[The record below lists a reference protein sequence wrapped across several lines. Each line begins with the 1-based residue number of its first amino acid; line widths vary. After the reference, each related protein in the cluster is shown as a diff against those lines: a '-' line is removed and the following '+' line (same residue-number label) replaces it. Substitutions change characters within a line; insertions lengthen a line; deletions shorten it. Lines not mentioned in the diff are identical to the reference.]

1 MSLNLLLLL
10 PGMSFPLTHH
20 LDFAKDSFQ
29 AFGEG
34 FGDYSTCLLC
44 DMGQDPFYEVPWFF
58 IGMDMASI
66 YLVLTK
72 CQGLY
77 QMVHMYCLK

>member
-1 MSLNLLLLL
+1 MT
-10 PGMSFPLTHH
+10 PYSFPSHVFELVAS
-20 LDFAKDSFQ
+20 FAWNVFSPHPSPKFCKTFFK

-34 FGDYSTCLLC
+34 FGDYSKCLLC
-44 DMGQDPFYEVPWFF
+44 DMGQDPFSEVPWFF

-72 CQGLY
+72 CQGFY
-77 QMVHMYCLK
+77 